1 IWRSKMI
8 YQVIGIGI
16 MVSFAFY
23 EIVGFSPGGI
33 VVPGYVALFLDQ
45 PIRILVTL
53 LVALLTYFVVKILSN
68 YIILYGRRRF
78 LAMVLVSF
86 LLKWLIEEM
95 IIKMPI
101 PGIEL
106 RSIGYIIPGLI
117 ANEMRRQGIFPTIY
131 SLAIV
136 PIFVRL
142 ILLLFLKS

>member
-1 IWRSKMI
+1 MI
-8 YQVIGIGI
+8 YQAIGIGV
-16 MVSFAFY
+16 MVGFAFY
-23 EIVGFSPGGI
+23 EIFGFSPGGI

-53 LVALLTYFVVKILSN
+53 LVALLTYFAVKILSN

-78 LAMVLVSF
+78 LTMVLVSF
-86 LLKWLIEEM
+86 LLKWLIEEI

-101 PGIEL
+101 SGIEL

-136 PIFVRL
+136 SILVRL

>member
-1 IWRSKMI
+1 
-8 YQVIGIGI
+8 

-23 EIVGFSPGGI
+23 EIIGLSPGGI
-33 VVPGYVALFLDQ
+33 VVPGYIALFLDQ
-45 PIRILVTL
+45 PVRILITL
-53 LVALLTYFVVKILSN
+53 AVALLTYLVVIQLSN
-68 YIILYGRRRF
+68 YVILYGRRRF

-95 IIKMPI
+95 VIKMPI
-101 PGIEL
+101 SGIEL

-136 PIFVRL
+136 SILVRL

>member
-1 IWRSKMI
+1 MI
-8 YQVIGIGI
+8 YQAIGIGI

-53 LVALLTYFVVKILSN
+53 LVALLTYFAVKILSN

-78 LAMVLVSF
+78 LTMVLVSF
-86 LLKWLIEEM
+86 LLKWLIEEI

-101 PGIEL
+101 SGIEL

-136 PIFVRL
+136 SILVRL

>member
-1 IWRSKMI
+1 MI
-8 YQVIGIGI
+8 YQAIGIGV

-23 EIVGFSPGGI
+23 EMVGFSPGGI

-45 PIRILVTL
+45 PIRILITL
-53 LVALLTYFVVKILSN
+53 LVALLTYFAVKLLSN

-78 LAMVLVSF
+78 LTMVLVSF

-95 IIKMPI
+95 LIKMPI
-101 PGIEL
+101 SSVEL

-136 PIFVRL
+136 SIIVRL

>member
-1 IWRSKMI
+1 MI
-8 YQVIGIGI
+8 YQAIGIGI
-16 MVSFAFY
+16 VVSFAFY
-23 EIVGFSPGGI
+23 EIVGLSPGGI

-53 LVALLTYFVVKILSN
+53 LVALLTYFAVKILSN

-78 LAMVLVSF
+78 LTMVLVSF
-86 LLKWLIEEM
+86 LLKWLIEE
-95 IIKMPI
+95 IVIKMPI

-117 ANEMRRQGIFPTIY
+117 ANEMRRQGIFPTLY

-136 PIFVRL
+136 SILVRL

>member
-1 IWRSKMI
+1 MI
-8 YQVIGIGI
+8 YQAIGIGV

-23 EIVGFSPGGI
+23 EMVGFSPGGI

-53 LVALLTYFVVKILSN
+53 LVALLTYFTVKILSN

-78 LAMVLVSF
+78 LTMVLVSF
-86 LLKWLIEEM
+86 LLKWLIEEI

-101 PGIEL
+101 PGMEL

-136 PIFVRL
+136 SILVRL
-142 ILLLFLKS
+142 ILLLF

>member
-1 IWRSKMI
+1 MI
-8 YQVIGIGI
+8 YQAIGIGV

-23 EIVGFSPGGI
+23 EIIGFSPGGI
-33 VVPGYVALFLDQ
+33 VVPGYIALFLDQ
-45 PIRILVTL
+45 PVRILITL
-53 LVALLTYFVVKILSN
+53 AVALLTYFAVKILSN

-78 LAMVLVSF
+78 LTMVLVSF
-86 LLKWLIEEM
+86 LLKWLIEE
-95 IIKMPI
+95 IVIKMPI
-101 PGIEL
+101 SGIEL

-136 PIFVRL
+136 SILVRL

>member
-1 IWRSKMI
+1 MI
-8 YQVIGIGI
+8 YQAIGIGV

-23 EIVGFSPGGI
+23 EMVGFSPGGI

-53 LVALLTYFVVKILSN
+53 LVALLTYFAVKILSN

-78 LAMVLVSF
+78 LTMVLVSF
-86 LLKWLIEEM
+86 LLKWLIEEI

-101 PGIEL
+101 SGIEL

-117 ANEMRRQGIFPTIY
+117 VNEMRRQGIFPTIY

-136 PIFVRL
+136 SILVRL

>member
-1 IWRSKMI
+1 MI
-8 YQVIGIGI
+8 YQAIGIGV

-53 LVALLTYFVVKILSN
+53 LVALLTYFAVKILSN

-101 PGIEL
+101 SGMEL

-117 ANEMRRQGIFPTIY
+117 ANEMRRQGIFPTLY

-136 PIFVRL
+136 SILVRL
-142 ILLLFLKS
+142 ILLLF

>member
-1 IWRSKMI
+1 MI
-8 YQVIGIGI
+8 YQAIGIGI

-53 LVALLTYFVVKILSN
+53 LVALLTYFAVKILSN

-78 LAMVLVSF
+78 LTMVLVSF

-101 PGIEL
+101 SGIEL

-136 PIFVRL
+136 SVVVRL
-142 ILLLFLKS
+142 ILLLF

>member
-1 IWRSKMI
+1 MI
-8 YQVIGIGI
+8 YQAIGIGI

-53 LVALLTYFVVKILSN
+53 LVALLTYFAVKILSN

-78 LAMVLVSF
+78 LTMVLVSF
-86 LLKWLIEEM
+86 LLKWLIEEI

-136 PIFVRL
+136 SILVRL
-142 ILLLFLKS
+142 ILLLF

>member
-1 IWRSKMI
+1 MI
-8 YQVIGIGI
+8 YQAIGIGV

-33 VVPGYVALFLDQ
+33 VVPGYIALFLDQ
-45 PIRILVTL
+45 PVRILITL
-53 LVALLTYFVVKILSN
+53 AVALLTYFAVKILSN

-78 LAMVLVSF
+78 LTMVLISF
-86 LLKWLIEEM
+86 LLKWLIEEI

-101 PGIEL
+101 SGIEL

-136 PIFVRL
+136 SILVRL

>member
-1 IWRSKMI
+1 MI
-8 YQVIGIGI
+8 YQAIGIGV

-53 LVALLTYFVVKILSN
+53 LVALLTYFAVKILSN
-68 YIILYGRRRF
+68 FIILYGRRRF
-78 LAMVLVSF
+78 LTMVLVSF
-86 LLKWLIEEM
+86 LLKWLIEEI

-101 PGIEL
+101 SGIEL

-136 PIFVRL
+136 SILVRL

>member
-1 IWRSKMI
+1 MI
-8 YQVIGIGI
+8 YQAIGIGV
-16 MVSFAFY
+16 MVSFVFY
-23 EIVGFSPGGI
+23 EMVGFSPGGI

-53 LVALLTYFVVKILSN
+53 LVALLTYFAVKILSN

-86 LLKWLIEEM
+86 LLKWLIEEI

-101 PGIEL
+101 SGIEL

-117 ANEMRRQGIFPTIY
+117 ANEMRRQGIFPTLY

-136 PIFVRL
+136 SILVRL
-142 ILLLFLKS
+142 ILLLF

>member
-1 IWRSKMI
+1 MI
-8 YQVIGIGI
+8 YQAIGIGV
-16 MVSFAFY
+16 MVSFVFY
-23 EIVGFSPGGI
+23 EMVGFSPGGI

-53 LVALLTYFVVKILSN
+53 LVALLTYFAVKILSN

-78 LAMVLVSF
+78 LTMVLVSF

-101 PGIEL
+101 SGVEL

-136 PIFVRL
+136 SILVRL
-142 ILLLFLKS
+142 ILLLF